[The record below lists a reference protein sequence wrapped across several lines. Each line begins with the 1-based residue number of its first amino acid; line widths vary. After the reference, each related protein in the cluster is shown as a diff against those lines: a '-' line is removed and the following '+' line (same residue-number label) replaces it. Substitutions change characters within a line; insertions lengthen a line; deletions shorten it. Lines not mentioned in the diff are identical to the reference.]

1 MNQSKTI
8 ELLRVSHI
16 RGPNIWTYRPIIE
29 AWVDI
34 GALEDCP
41 SNTLP
46 GLYERLLEWL
56 PGLAAHRCGVGE
68 PGGFMLR
75 LREGTWPAHI
85 LEHIMIEL
93 QNLAGMQTGFGKARQ
108 TSVRGVYKVA
118 VRARDGRVSRAAI
131 EAGRDLLMAAI
142 ENRPCDIAGTVGR
155 LRDLVDK
162 YCLGPSTA
170 CIVSA
175 AAERGIPAIRLND
188 GNLAQLGHGSR
199 QRRIWTAETDQTSA
213 IAEGIASDKDLTKT
227 LLASC
232 GVPIPEGQVV
242 DTPAQAWEVA
252 MDIGLPVVVKPV
264 DGNHGR
270 GVSIE
275 LSTQAEVE
283 AAFPFAQRHGSGV
296 MVEGYVPGNEHRLL
310 VVGGKLVA
318 AARGESAWVIGDG
331 ISTVYDLVEEQ
342 INSDPRRGATEDTP
356 LSEIGIVEN
365 PSIRQDLERQGL
377 GPDAIPEAGR
387 RVLIQRNG
395 NVAYECSDEVHP
407 EVAATASLAT
417 RVVGL
422 DFAGVDV
429 VAEDISRPLADQRGA
444 VVEVNAGPGL
454 LMHLKPLG
462 GQPRAVGAAIVEH
475 LFPDGE
481 NGRIS
486 IVGICG
492 EQGTTQT
499 AKLVALLMRISGWR
513 VGLACRDG
521 LFIDQRRLAA
531 PDPIQ
536 FDQAQR
542 LLMNRAIDA
551 AVFESSARNILCE
564 GLPYDKCQIGVITGV
579 GGSSALGEFYIED
592 DDHVFNV
599 LRTQIDVVL
608 ADGVA
613 VLNADDARVVEMAPL
628 CDGEVIFYGKSG
640 DLPAIVEHR
649 AAGRRVVF
657 SRGHEL
663 ILASGTHEIALSIAA
678 TTGAPEIV
686 EQARLPAA
694 VAVAWALDISV
705 ELMGVGL
712 EAFALEQRACAAGAV
727 APELQ
732 SDGMPNPVARRI
744 TTKL

>member
-310 VVGGKLVA
+310 VVGG
-318 AARGESAWVIGDG
+318 ESAWVIGDG

-407 EVAATASLAT
+407 EVAATASLAA

-422 DFAGVDV
+422 DIAGVDV

-481 NGRIS
+481 NGRIP